1 MYVFRTERVS
11 FISMEKSMGDR
22 ARRIY
27 ASDQFSLT
35 GEINPRLVYVA
46 SKTAPSWP
54 DVL

>member
-1 MYVFRTERVS
+1 MYIFRAVRVS
-11 FISMEKSMGDR
+11 FISEKSMGNR
-22 ARRIY
+22 ARQMY